1 MPPIVFLRFPMRVT
15 CLRSLGR
22 ARLPIWR
29 QVLLNRNHS
38 HDFKNIFKD
47 AATDAGP
54 LQDFYEAL
62 VAKGVLPEM
71 ERLTLARLRG
81 TKLLP

>member
-1 MPPIVFLRFPMRVT
+1 
-15 CLRSLGR
+15 
-22 ARLPIWR
+22 
-29 QVLLNRNHS
+29 VLLNRNHS

-54 LQDFYEAL
+54 FQEFHEAL
-62 VAKGVLPEM
+62 VAKGVRPEM